1 MAQAAAAGLDPLEAW
16 SRTVPECMEYVEAYR
31 ARLRTQAFLLYN
43 QAAAISAFCFSDRKP
58 KPWEVF
64 PGVIPEEDDRMS
76 DDEIAANCL
85 AWCR

>member
-1 MAQAAAAGLDPLEAW
+1 M
-16 SRTVPECMEYVEAYR
+16 PELSEYIEAYR
-31 ARLRTQAFLLYN
+31 GRLRAQAYLLYN
-43 QAAAISAFCFSDRKP
+43 QATAIAAFCFSERKP

-64 PGVIPEEDDRMS
+64 PGVIPEEEDRMS